1 MAKVPKIFWESFL
14 HVIRQLS
21 IAFDYQNSNS
31 RKMPTSRENCLKI
44 IHFTD
49 FSRDFTIRLS
59 AALWKGPKI

>member
-21 IAFDYQNSNS
+21 IAFDYQKSNS
-31 RKMPTSRENCLKI
+31 PKMPTSPENCLKM
-44 IHFTD
+44 IH